1 MWLEISVVRIRFV
14 RSSEKLNDD
23 DEREAKGSL
32 LHFMEHPEEQMKL
45 SEDQMRGIGIRN
57 KNNSYFYKK
66 KIVKLY
72 DIHEINVL
80 LERMKDGKSLS
91 NWVLCSSR
99 E

>member
-1 MWLEISVVRIRFV
+1 MSVVRIRFV
-14 RSSEKLNDD
+14 RSSEKVNDD
-23 DEREAKGSL
+23 DDEKEAKGSL
-32 LHFMEHPEEQMKL
+32 PHFMEHPEEQMKL

-57 KNNSYFYKK
+57 KNNSYFYKR

-91 NWVLCSSR
+91 N
-99 E
+99 

>member
-1 MWLEISVVRIRFV
+1 M

-23 DEREAKGSL
+23 DEKEAKGSL

-66 KIVKLY
+66 KNCQTI
-72 DIHEINVL
+72 
-80 LERMKDGKSLS
+80 
-91 NWVLCSSR
+91 
-99 E
+99 

>member
-1 MWLEISVVRIRFV
+1 M

-23 DEREAKGSL
+23 DEEEAKGSL

-91 NWVLCSSR
+91 NLVLCNSR

>member
-1 MWLEISVVRIRFV
+1 MSVVRIRFV
-14 RSSEKLNDD
+14 RSSEKVNDD
-23 DEREAKGSL
+23 DDEKEAKGSL
-32 LHFMEHPEEQMKL
+32 PHFMEHPEEQMKL

-57 KNNSYFYKK
+57 KNNSYFCKK

-91 NWVLCSSR
+91 N
-99 E
+99 